1 MDDRDQFIGRD
12 GVRLRFRD
20 EGSGPAVLLIHG
32 WSLDMDMW
40 EPQFPALAARYRV
53 VAFDRRGFGQS
64 TGQPDVAGDVHD
76 VQYLL
81 GTMQVE
87 RAAIVGMSQG
97 ARVALRF
104 ALKFPNAVSCLVLDG
119 PPREDTLQD
128 DDAAEEV
135 PMATYREL
143 VQRRG
148 IEAFRQVWARHP
160 FMLLQT
166 SNARTRA
173 LLGRI
178 IGRYPGRDLLSAG
191 PEYPAITSSPQSLR
205 APTLV
210 INGECDS
217 QRRRAAGAA
226 MTRWLPEA
234 RRAIVPGA
242 GHLPNLDNP
251 TAYNELLA
259 GFLRAHTA
267 VRYNASPTP

>member
-40 EPQFPALAARYRV
+40 EPQFSALTAQYRV
-53 VAFDRRGFGQS
+53 IAFDRRGFGQS
-64 TGQPDVAGDVHD
+64 TGQPGVAGDVRD

-81 GTMQVE
+81 GAMQIE
-87 RAAIVGMSQG
+87 RVAIVGMSQG
-97 ARVALRF
+97 ARVALRC
-104 ALKFPNAVSCLVLDG
+104 ALEFPGTVSCLVLDG
-119 PPREDTLQD
+119 PPQEGRLQ

-135 PMATYREL
+135 PMAMYRDL
-143 VQRRG
+143 VQRHG
-148 IEAFRQVWARHP
+148 IEAFRQLWTRHP

-166 SNARTRA
+166 DNARTRE
-173 LLGRI
+173 LLYRI
-178 IGRYPGRDLLSAG
+178 IGQYPGRDLLSAE
-191 PEYPAITSSPQSLR
+191 PEHPSMVCNPQSLR

-217 QRRRAAGAA
+217 LGRRSAGAA
-226 MTRWLPEA
+226 MSRWLPGA
-234 RRAIVPGA
+234 QRAIVPGA

-259 GFLRAHTA
+259 GFLRVHTA
-267 VRYNASPTP
+267 VPV